1 METDGRI
8 ERSRYPLRTMEV
20 QDYFYVD
27 LPEDPAECA
36 RVKNAVRAASI
47 QFGKR
52 HGQRFKSK
60 TVVDEAGKVKLE
72 IRRTI

>member
-27 LPEDPAECA
+27 LPEDPNEGA

-52 HGQRFKSK
+52 HGWKFKSK
-60 TVVDEAGKVKLE
+60 TVVDEAGKYKLE
-72 IRRTI
+72 IRRVI